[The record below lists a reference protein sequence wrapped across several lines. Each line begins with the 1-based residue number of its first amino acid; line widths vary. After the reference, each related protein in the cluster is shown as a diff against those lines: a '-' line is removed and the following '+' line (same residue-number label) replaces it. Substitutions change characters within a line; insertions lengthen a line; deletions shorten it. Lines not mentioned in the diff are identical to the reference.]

1 MVRARDLLGLT
12 TKFILDSRAEIPE
25 EKLVNYLATLLEIAR
40 IGGVSVEEQLFSE
53 YIVSSLGLSPD
64 VIRKA
69 ERLIDRESLSMGE
82 LVARIE
88 EPELRVCI
96 LRDAYMMAMM
106 DDKVDHVEWLALER
120 LAGALGLSNHLAKKI
135 TELVDNIVELQ
146 KELGKLAKRAT

>member
-40 IGGVSVEEQLFSE
+40 IGGVSVEEQIFSE

-64 VIRKA
+64 VVHKA
-69 ERLIDRESLSMGE
+69 KRLIDRESLSMGE

-135 TELVDNIVELQ
+135 TKLVDNIVELQ
-146 KELGKLAKRAT
+146 NELGKLAKKAT

>member
-1 MVRARDLLGLT
+1 MVHANDLLSLT
-12 TKFILDSRAEIPE
+12 TKFILDSGAEITE
-25 EKLVNYLATLLEIAR
+25 GKLVNYIATLMEIAR
-40 IGGVSVEEQLFSE
+40 MGGVSVEEQKFSE

-64 VIRKA
+64 VIQKA
-69 ERLIDRESLSMGE
+69 ERLIDEESLSMGE

-96 LRDAYMMAMM
+96 LRDAYVMAMM

-120 LAGALGLSNHLAKKI
+120 LAGALGLSHKLAKKI

-146 KELGKLAKRAT
+146 KEFEKLAKKAS

>member
-40 IGGVSVEEQLFSE
+40 IGGVSVEEQIFSE

-64 VIRKA
+64 VIHKA

-96 LRDAYMMAMM
+96 LRDAYVMAMM

-120 LAGALGLSNHLAKKI
+120 LAGALGLSHHLAKKI

-146 KELGKLAKRAT
+146 KELGKLAKKAT